1 MSEQF
6 AASTRL
12 SFTIRQE
19 SIEEVMEAMS
29 LIVPVRY
36 EIKNG
41 KVYIIP
47 R

>member
-1 MSEQF
+1 MSRQF

-29 LIVPVRY
+29 LIAPIRY
-36 EIKNG
+36 EIKR
-41 KVYIIP
+41 KIKYI
-47 R
+47 